1 MLFFPPWG
9 KIIFLIDIC
18 LQRNKK
24 KPDRRD
30 VKRRGRWENL
40 CVNFTNI
47 CSRERDEKLILSHII
62 WRTANGFSEQRTDF
76 GEFQHTFRLILS
88 DIRLV
93 KLTANFSH
101 NAVCRRL
108 FSWQTKF
115 GEIDFI
121 SAIFYVQLFQTKFF
135 CAAFSN
141 KVFLCSFCVLT
152 LYVCN
157 IFSNG
162 NW

>member
-47 CSRERDEKLILSHII
+47 CSRERDEKLILAHSI
-62 WRTANGFSEQRTDF
+62 WRTANGFSKQRTDF
-76 GEFQHTFRLILS
+76 GEFQQTFRLILS
-88 DIRLV
+88 DITLV

-115 GEIDFI
+115 GEIDFDFTNI
-121 SAIFYVQLFQTKFF
+121 L

-141 KVFLCSFCVLT
+141 KVFFVQLLCT
-152 LYVCN
+152 YIVCL
-157 IFSNG
+157 
-162 NW
+162 